1 MLGSNDA
8 TTLAEEFKRSQD
20 ITNKALVAM
29 TEQMA
34 EITQSLKAAS
44 SKPTADGFG
53 LTAMASSGINV
64 PDFTGS
70 MFDVKPDLGMAHLLA
85 DCKDHGAHEDVH
97 TTVEG
102 RDRKSNSVTM
112 ALVVVM
118 ILMALAASDACAL
131 SAALV

>member
-20 ITNKALVAM
+20 IINKALVAM

-34 EITQSLKAAS
+34 GITQSLKAAY

-53 LTAMASSGINV
+53 LTAMASAGISV

-70 MFDVKPDLGMAHLLA
+70 VFDTKPDLGMAHLII
-85 DCKDHGAHEDVH
+85 DSEDHEANDELR
-97 TTVEG
+97 TTVKGE
-102 RDRKSNSVTM
+102 DRNPTYVTTAIM
-112 ALVVVM
+112 VVM
-118 ILMALAASDACAL
+118 ILLVLAACDTCVI
-131 SAALV
+131 SAALT